1 MNAFLTDLLK
11 HAGATTMFAFTTA
24 RMPLQAI
31 AFSLPLLMGEA
42 ARPFTQ
48 TDIASLAV
56 IGGHPRRQERGRR
69 AAGGAEGQGRVID
82 LPATSPPSAHRL

>member
-11 HAGATTMFAFTTA
+11 HAGATTMFAVTTA

-56 IGGHPRRQERGRR
+56 IVAGILVYKSAG
-69 AAGGAEGQGRVID
+69 AA
-82 LPATSPPSAHRL
+82 LPATKAKAE